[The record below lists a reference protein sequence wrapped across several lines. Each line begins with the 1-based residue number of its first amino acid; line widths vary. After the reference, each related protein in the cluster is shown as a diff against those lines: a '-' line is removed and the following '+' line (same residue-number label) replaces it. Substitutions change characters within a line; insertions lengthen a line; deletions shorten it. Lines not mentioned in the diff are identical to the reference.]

1 MSAPGYWM
9 NETSGVLRPAVMA
22 YLHGEEM
29 TVQQVVTLRA
39 YIRQWIMAPGFVGPE
54 VEELRGRVDGLQ
66 SREAIARWLDDAD
79 AAGVDPL

>member
-1 MSAPGYWM
+1 MPAPGYWM

-29 TVQQVVTLRA
+29 TAQQVVTLRA

-54 VEELRGRVDGLQ
+54 VEELRGRVDSLQ

-79 AAGVDPL
+79 ATGIDPL